1 LVVGQVINAQRC
13 LQYQMQREH
22 IMSQMLDD
30 DIGSAASVDI
40 NIQCSATFTVSA
52 EGNDNK
58 KKNDDEIISN

>member
-1 LVVGQVINAQRC
+1 
-13 LQYQMQREH
+13 
-22 IMSQMLDD
+22 MSQMLDD
-30 DIGSAASVDI
+30 DIGSAASEYI